1 MKEKFIEAGEI
12 VNTHGVRGEVKIMP
26 WTDTPEFLRS
36 IKTLYVDGKEGLH
49 CVELM
54 DSMLLSA
61 WENREVALPIDDD
74 RYYGELQKHIA
85 QSRDKNTGDILIDN
99 SMSFGGTK

>member
-1 MKEKFIEAGEI
+1 
-12 VNTHGVRGEVKIMP
+12 
-26 WTDTPEFLRS
+26 
-36 IKTLYVDGKEGLH
+36 
-49 CVELM
+49 
-54 DSMLLSA
+54 MLLSA
-61 WENREVALPIDDD
+61 WENREISLPIDDD